1 MNLPHRNTITRIKNE
16 SNEVKVYYKL
26 KLILLGDS
34 GVGKTTLLSRYMNEE
49 FIPNLPCTI
58 YADFKIK
65 SYKINS
71 STTAELVIWDTCGQ
85 EKYRSLTNQY
95 FKDAHGVILMYDVYN
110 KRSFTDL
117 NIWLEEIKKNIIKE
131 NVSII
136 LVGNK
141 VDLNSRNTTFE
152 QASNYAKDNDIL
164 YCETSSKD
172 GYNIETA
179 FENLVKDIIEKRKC
193 IINKDNEII
202 LNSSYDNKRREDKR
216 EKEIKCC

>member
-1 MNLPHRNTITRIKNE
+1 MNLPHRNTITRINNE
-16 SNEVKVYYKL
+16 SNEVKIYYKL

-34 GVGKTTLLSRYMNEE
+34 GVGKTTLLSRYMDEE

-117 NIWLEEIKKNIIKE
+117 NMWLEEIKKNIIKE

-152 QASNYAKDNDIL
+152 QASNYAKDNGIL

-179 FENLVKDIIEKRKC
+179 FENLVKDIIEKRKY
-193 IINKDNEII
+193 IIKKDNEII

>member
-1 MNLPHRNTITRIKNE
+1 MNILHRNTITRIKNE

-26 KLILLGDS
+26 KLILLGNS
-34 GVGKTTLLSRYMNEE
+34 GVGKTTLLSRYMDEE

-65 SYKINS
+65 SYKIDS
-71 STTAELVIWDTCGQ
+71 STTVELVIWDTCGQ
-85 EKYRSLTNQY
+85 EKYKALTNQY
-95 FKDAHGVILMYDVYN
+95 FKDAHGVVLMYDVNN

-117 NIWLEEIKKNIIKE
+117 NMWLEEIKKNIIKE

-141 VDLNSRNTTFE
+141 VDLDSRNTTLE
-152 QASNYAKDNDIL
+152 QANNYAKDNGIL
-164 YCETSSKD
+164 YCETSSKN
-172 GYNIETA
+172 GYNIKTV
-179 FENLVKDIIEKRKC
+179 FENLIKDIIAKRKY
-193 IINKDNEII
+193 NFKEDNEII
-202 LNSSYDNKRREDKR
+202 LNSSYDIKRREDER

>member
-16 SNEVKVYYKL
+16 SNEVKIYYKL

-34 GVGKTTLLSRYMNEE
+34 GVGKTTLLSRYMDEE

-152 QASNYAKDNDIL
+152 QASNYAKDNGIL

-179 FENLVKDIIEKRKC
+179 FENLVKDIIEKRKY
-193 IINKDNEII
+193 IIKKDNEII

>member
-34 GVGKTTLLSRYMNEE
+34 GVGKTTLLSRYMDEE
-49 FIPNLPCTI
+49 VIPNLPCTI